1 MRFISHGGLASDV
14 RKSNIDLNGLQIA
27 VNMLSYSTKN
37 ISQETGKLH
46 LSDKYI
52 GRSTVQST
60 LLCDMNWAF
69 YKSLGID
76 PRYTA
81 KVDTAK
87 LLQGGI

>member
-14 RKSNIDLNGLQIA
+14 RKSNIDLNGLQIP
-27 VNMLSYSTKN
+27 VNMFSYSTKN
-37 ISQETGKLH
+37 ISQETGKLQ
-46 LSDKYI
+46 LAGKYI
-52 GRSTVQST
+52 GRSTVQSP
-60 LLCDMNWAF
+60 LLREVNWAF
-69 YKSLGID
+69 CKSLGID